1 MFTVAIGLARDR
13 LTWQQV
19 RRLAPQVLD
28 PDALRGFFSLGADI
42 TIRTLLLISTFAV
55 FTNLAALMGT
65 AVLAATAVLR
75 QVVML
80 AAWFIDGYAFA
91 VESLAGVFHGARDTR
106 HLRRLLR
113 LAHTW
118 ALATGALFAAAF
130 WLAPRPLLGILT
142 DHASVLDTAVQQ
154 VGWLVPV
161 LIFSAPAYVLDGYF
175 LGLTAGST
183 LRRAMLLSVAVG
195 FVPLAALA
203 HRNASIDLLW
213 ASLAAFML
221 ARAITLGLQVG
232 GTLRPQEPR

>member
-1 MFTVAIGLARDR
+1 MFAVAMGLARDR
-13 LTWQQV
+13 ISLPQL
-19 RRLAPQVLD
+19 RRLSPQVLD
-28 PDALRGFFSLGADI
+28 RDALRGFFALGADI

-91 VESLAGVFHGARDTR
+91 VESLAGIFHGAGETQR
-106 HLRRLLR
+106 LRRLLR
-113 LAHTW
+113 LAHAW
-118 ALATGALFAAAF
+118 ALATGAFFAVAF

-142 DHASVLDTAVQQ
+142 NHGSVLDNAVQQ

-161 LIFSAPAYVLDGYF
+161 LLFSAPAYVLDGYF

-195 FVPLAALA
+195 FLPLAAIA

-221 ARAITLGLQVG
+221 ARAATLGRQVG
-232 GTLRPQEPR
+232 RTLRPRTTG